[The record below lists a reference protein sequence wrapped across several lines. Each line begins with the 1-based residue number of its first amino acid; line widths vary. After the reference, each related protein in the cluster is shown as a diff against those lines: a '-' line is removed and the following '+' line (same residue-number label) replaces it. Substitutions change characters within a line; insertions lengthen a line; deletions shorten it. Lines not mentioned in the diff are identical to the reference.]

1 MVMARKKDAAKKNAA
16 ATEASAKPK
25 KEGRLK
31 QIWQVFQMTR
41 RAEPLIVLWMALI
54 FIGVIGGAVVIGS
67 FWERAVYAGILG
79 APLAL
84 LGATI
89 LLSRRAE
96 AVAYRQ
102 LEGQQGAVGAAL
114 GSIRR
119 GWFVEEQP
127 VAIDPR
133 SGALIFRA
141 VGRAGVVLVSEGNAN
156 RASALLTKEQRRT
169 ERLLPSVPVTSFQC
183 GSDPDQIPLPKIAR
197 KVQRLKPQLTKA
209 EKEEVERRLRALG
222 GQQLPIPK
230 GVDPMRVRPDRK
242 AMRGR

>member
-1 MVMARKKDAAKKNAA
+1 MARKKDAAKKNAA

-114 GSIRR
+114 GSIRC
-119 GWFVEEQP
+119 GWSIEDP
-127 VAIDPR
+127 LVAIDTS
-133 SGALIFRA
+133 SGALMFRA
-141 VGRAGVVLVSEGNAN
+141 VCRVVVVLVSEDYLN
-156 RASALLTKEQRRT
+156 RSRALL
-169 ERLLPSVPVTSFQC
+169 
-183 GSDPDQIPLPKIAR
+183 I
-197 KVQRLKPQLTKA
+197 
-209 EKEEVERRLRALG
+209 
-222 GQQLPIPK
+222 
-230 GVDPMRVRPDRK
+230 
-242 AMRGR
+242 

>member
-1 MVMARKKDAAKKNAA
+1 MARKKDSAKKSAA
-16 ATEASAKPK
+16 ASEANAKPK

-54 FIGVIGGAVVIGS
+54 FVGVIGAAFLIGL
-67 FWERAVYAGILG
+67 ALDHPVYASILG
-79 APLAL
+79 LPLAL
-84 LGATI
+84 LGMTI
-89 LLSRRAE
+89 VLSRRAE
-96 AVAYRQ
+96 AVAYKQ
-102 LEGQQGAVGAAL
+102 IADQQGAVGAAL

-119 GWFVEEQP
+119 GWFIEEQP

-141 VGRAGVVLVSEGNAN
+141 VGRAGVVLVSEGNPN
-156 RASALLTKEQRRT
+156 RAQALLAKEQRRT
-169 ERLLPSVPVTSFQC
+169 ERLLPSVPVTAMQC
-183 GSDPDQIPLPKIAR
+183 GPAENQIPLPKIAR
-197 KVQRLKPQLTKA
+197 KVQRLKPKLTKA

>member
-1 MVMARKKDAAKKNAA
+1 MARKKDSAKKKQAE
-16 ATEASAKPK
+16 TQASAKPK

-54 FIGVIGGAVVIGS
+54 FVGVIGGAYLIGMA
-67 FWERAVYAGILG
+67 FDRAIYGAILG
-79 APLAL
+79 IPLAL

-102 LEGQQGAVGAAL
+102 IADQQGAVGAAL

-119 GWFVEEQP
+119 GWFIEDQP

-141 VGRAGVVLVSEGNAN
+141 VGRAGVVLVSEGSPN
-156 RASALLTKEQRRT
+156 RAQALLSKEQRRT
-169 ERLLPSVPVTSFQC
+169 ERLLPTVPVTAMQC
-183 GSDPDQIPLPKIAR
+183 GPDEGQTPLPKIAR

-230 GVDPMRVRPDRK
+230 GVDPMRARPDRK

>member
-1 MVMARKKDAAKKNAA
+1 MARKKDSAKNPAPEKAAKTK
-16 ATEASAKPK
+16 KPK
-25 KEGRLK
+25 KDGRLK

-41 RAEPLIVLWMALI
+41 RAEPLIVLWMALV
-54 FIGVIGGAVVIGS
+54 FVVVIGGGVLIGS
-67 FWERAVYAGILG
+67 FFDHPVYGGVLG

-89 LLSRRAE
+89 ILSRRAE
-96 AVAYRQ
+96 AVAYKQ
-102 LEGQQGAVGAAL
+102 IEDQQGAVGAAL

-119 GWFVEEQP
+119 GWFIEEQP
-127 VAIDPR
+127 VAIEPR
-133 SGALIFRA
+133 SGALVFRA
-141 VGRAGVVLVSEGNAN
+141 VGRAGVVLVSEGSPN
-156 RASALLTKEQRRT
+156 RAAGLLAKEKRRT
-169 ERLLPSVPVTSFQC
+169 ERLLPSVPVHGIQC
-183 GSDPDQIPLPKIAR
+183 GPDEDQTPLPKIAR
-197 KVQRLKPQLTKA
+197 KVQRLKPTLTKA